1 VEAVRHRLLFTLVSS
16 FVVARVAVY
25 AMIETMTDK
34 TTATNTK
41 LPTHRTDN
49 DPQPTSSVAENAQL
63 IAEEILIEEV
73 SIDGMCGVY

>member
-1 VEAVRHRLLFTLVSS
+1 
-16 FVVARVAVY
+16 
-25 AMIETMTDK
+25 MIETMTDK